1 MRNKSL
7 ARVATVVAGPA
18 FVQAFSRPANAL
30 DRNSRQTLRGN
41 NMLRLGKAKRTLAAG
56 AIAASLTTAGLVA
69 ATPASATVVNSTC
82 NLSDVV
88 RINYG
93 SGNGHY
99 CYVWDG
105 NRSSNQGWM
114 DIQDARDLCSGTY
127 EGYLTDITGSTWT
140 FGRGCMALGGAH
152 FVKITF
158 TNN

>member
-1 MRNKSL
+1 MNL
-7 ARVATVVAGPA
+7 ARKLATGAIVAG
-18 FVQAFSRPANAL
+18 
-30 DRNSRQTLRGN
+30 
-41 NMLRLGKAKRTLAAG
+41 LA
-56 AIAASLTTAGLVA
+56 TAGFVA

-105 NRSSNQGWM
+105 NRSSNQGSM
-114 DIQDARDLCSGTY
+114 DIQDARDICPGTY
-127 EGYLTDITGSTWT
+127 KGYLTDITGGPWY
-140 FGRGCMALGGAH
+140 FGGDCMSLGGGH

>member
-1 MRNKSL
+1 MNL
-7 ARVATVVAGPA
+7 ARKLATGA
-18 FVQAFSRPANAL
+18 
-30 DRNSRQTLRGN
+30 
-41 NMLRLGKAKRTLAAG
+41 MAAG
-56 AIAASLTTAGLVA
+56 LATAGLVA

-88 RINYG
+88 RIDYG
-93 SGNGHY
+93 SGTGHY

-114 DIQDARDLCSGTY
+114 DIQDARSICPGTY
-127 EGYLTDITGSTWT
+127 KGYLTSISGTPWT
-140 FGRGCMALGGAH
+140 FGGDCMSLDGGH